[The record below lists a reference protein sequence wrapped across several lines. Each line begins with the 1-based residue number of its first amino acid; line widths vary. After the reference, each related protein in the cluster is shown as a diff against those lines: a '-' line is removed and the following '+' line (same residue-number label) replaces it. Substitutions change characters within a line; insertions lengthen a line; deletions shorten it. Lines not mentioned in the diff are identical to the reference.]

1 MSDRETNVS
10 IWEGAL
16 TSTCSAAATTITVD
30 ATAGVPAVPFF
41 VVANPSSDDRE
52 VILIDDSTTGT
63 SLVMSSAAS
72 RGQDGTTDVE
82 HAIGTVVGIY
92 PVPSHWTDIND
103 RVDAAETTL
112 ATKLTEA
119 DIDTLAELNAIVGD
133 ATLDTSS
140 ATRVPTD
147 LSVTNA
153 KVAAAAAIA
162 QSKIDGLVADLAA
175 KLALAGGTLTGALV
189 LDAAPT
195 TDLQAAT
202 KKYVDD
208 KGGSGGTSDHDAE
221 QNLRLWELEASL
233 LGTAEGFAGWQ
244 GDGFLTGQD
253 EVSADGGLAVS
264 RAVRLSDGSVGV
276 LAGGLDTWTSR
287 TTPGTDNMFGV
298 AWSGTVFVA
307 VGTGG
312 AVWTSPAGTADT
324 GTLVLNTVTLP
335 ATATDVYL
343 LTEETLDATV
353 TATYEATL
361 DGGTTWETVT
371 SGTTVTLGHS
381 GTSFALR
388 VTLERPTDST
398 AEGRVFWLIG
408 YAS

>member
-10 IWEGAL
+10 IWEGAI
-16 TSTCSAAATTITVD
+16 TSTLSAGATTITVD
-30 ATAGVPAVPFF
+30 ATAGVPAVSFF
-41 VVANPSSDDRE
+41 VVVNPSSDDRE

-195 TDLQAAT
+195 VDLNPASKLYADVFTVRTAT
-202 KKYVDD
+202 
-208 KGGSGGTSDHDAE
+208 GT
-221 QNLRLWELEASL
+221 
-233 LGTAEGFAGWQ
+233 T
-244 GDGFLTGQD
+244 
-253 EVSADGGLAVS
+253 
-264 RAVRLSDGSVGV
+264 
-276 LAGGLDTWTSR
+276 DTW
-287 TTPGTDNMFGV
+287 V
-298 AWSGTVFVA
+298 AGDQGKLLRYTNA
-307 VGTGG
+307 G
-312 AVWTSPAGTADT
+312 A
-324 GTLVLNTVTLP
+324 
-335 ATATDVYL
+335 
-343 LTEETLDATV
+343 V
-353 TATYEATL
+353 TATVPPNSSVAFPVGTAVNVYSAGAGGVTVAAGAGVTIRNNADPLVQYGEVSL
-361 DGGTTWETVT
+361 RKDGTDEWV
-371 SGTTVTLGHS
+371 
-381 GTSFALR
+381 R
-388 VTLERPTDST
+388 V
-398 AEGRVFWLIG
+398 G
-408 YAS
+408 